1 MMRRTTR
8 LTRPAFGLGLE
19 QFEPRHAMSAA
30 PLSTPL
36 LPPLPQSVAA
46 SPPVLSASV
55 VNSPSIVAAMPVSVV
70 PTIPDSLYG
79 YSSLLTTPTAAAGY
93 DFANQA
99 RLSLAGIDVGL
110 VDVPLGAALELE
122 VLSGLR
128 FWNGSG
134 QPVFSPATGGVE
146 INLQSAGGNLRVG
159 ANTDRIPGQ
168 PSGSLRHT
176 IDVAVSDGLPVARRI
191 RATIGS
197 GGVEESFAK
206 SGGPSG
212 IYAFSGL
219 WSVRNATGIR
229 DSAPVTFVFA
239 LGGVARQAR
248 DAAVAS
254 FAGPVGRSVAIV
266 SVATQVVEPEGP
278 GQSFLRVNVQYSD
291 PVTVTGRSPLLPLF
305 FDGRMRLASLE
316 RGSATTSTKTLS
328 FVLLPT
334 AADRVAASV
343 RIGGSLQLQSGG
355 KLRTAAG
362 GPAVLSLPP
371 EASRGRVIGFEG
383 VASIISSDVVHDTT
397 WHRGSTYIVDGEVH
411 VRPGVTLTI
420 EDGVTVLVRNGYRPK
435 RTITASALIFDSG
448 SHLRAKTVTF
458 GSADDQ
464 NRPTTS
470 PNNGGVFFLG
480 TSRSCSKDGI
490 AVDTSATSGR
500 SSFTADLLIFDSLGR
515 SDPRYGDS
523 DLTDDIDA
531 VSLLGLDMT
540 EWRVKA
546 VRTQNSGDDGFDVTN
561 SAVALDSLTVV
572 NPAEDGLNVTSSI
585 VQIRRSLTVAMS
597 PSISPDRQLFDLE
610 VDAGGAR
617 ISIDR
622 RANVDLRGYWGSV
635 FNEVNL
641 NSLDMPSPP
650 RRGTTSAWYAYAGTL
665 TRGPALVYSTI
676 AD

>member
-1 MMRRTTR
+1 MTRRTTR
-8 LTRPAFGLGLE
+8 LTRPAFYLGLE

-30 PLSTPL
+30 PLSAPL
-36 LPPLPQSVAA
+36 LPPLPQNVAA
-46 SPPVLSASV
+46 SPQVLSASV
-55 VNSPSIVAAMPVSVV
+55 AISQSIVAAMPVTAV
-70 PTIPDSLYG
+70 PTIPDPLYG

-93 DFANQA
+93 DFATQA
-99 RLSLAGIDVGL
+99 GLSLAGIDVGL
-110 VDVPLGAALELE
+110 VDVPLGATLELE

-134 QPVFSPATGGVE
+134 QPVFSPVTGGVE
-146 INLQSAGGNLRVG
+146 INLQAAGGNLRVG
-159 ANTDRIPGQ
+159 ANTDRVPGQ
-168 PSGSLRHT
+168 PSGSLRRM

-191 RATIGS
+191 RATIGN
-197 GGVEESFAK
+197 GGVEESFTK
-206 SGGPSG
+206 SGGPAG

-219 WSVRNATGIR
+219 WSVRNAAGIR

-239 LGGVARQAR
+239 LGGVSRQAR

-254 FAGPVGRSVAIV
+254 LAGSADQPAAIV
-266 SVATQVVEPEGP
+266 SVTTQVVEPEGP

-291 PVTVTGRSPLLPLF
+291 PVTVTGRSPLLPVV
-305 FDGRMRLASLE
+305 FDGRTRLAAIE
-316 RGSATTSTKTLS
+316 RGSATASTRNLS
-328 FVLLPT
+328 FVLVPT

-343 RIGGSLQLQSGG
+343 RIGGSLQLLSGAR
-355 KLRTAAG
+355 LRTATG
-362 GPAVLSLPP
+362 GPAILSLPP
-371 EASRGRVIGFEG
+371 EASRSRVIGFDG
-383 VASIISSDVVHDTT
+383 VASIISSDIVRDTT
-397 WHRGSTYIVDGEVH
+397 WRRGTTYIVDGEVH

-448 SHLRAKTVTF
+448 SRLRAKTVTF

-464 NRPTTS
+464 NRPTTT

-490 AVDTSATSGR
+490 TVDTSAASGR
-500 SSFTADLLIFDSLGR
+500 SSFMADLLVFDSLGR

-531 VSLLGLDMT
+531 VSLMGLDVT

-561 SAVALDSLTVV
+561 SAIALDSLTVV

-597 PSISPDRQLFDLE
+597 PSVSPDRQLFDLE
-610 VDAGGAR
+610 VDDGGAR
-617 ISIDR
+617 IAIDR
-622 RANVDLRGYWGSV
+622 RATVDLRGYWGSV
-635 FNEVNL
+635 FNEVDL

-650 RRGTTSAWYAYAGTL
+650 RRGTTSVWYVYAGTL

>member
-122 VLSGLR
+122 VLSGLW

-239 LGGVARQAR
+239 LGGVSRQAR

-254 FAGPVGRSVAIV
+254 FSAPAGRSAAIV

-278 GQSFLRVNVQYSD
+278 GQSFLRINVQYSD
-291 PVTVTGRSPLLPLF
+291 AVTVTGRSPLLPIV
-305 FDGRMRLASLE
+305 FDGRTRLAALE
-316 RGSATTSTKTLS
+316 RGSATESTRSLS
-328 FVLLPT
+328 FVLIPT

-343 RIGGSLQLQSGG
+343 RIGGSQI
-355 KLRTAAG
+355 
-362 GPAVLSLPP
+362 
-371 EASRGRVIGFEG
+371 GR
-383 VASIISSDVVHDTT
+383 A
-397 WHRGSTYIVDGEVH
+397 H
-411 VRPGVTLTI
+411 V
-420 EDGVTVLVRNGYRPK
+420 
-435 RTITASALIFDSG
+435 
-448 SHLRAKTVTF
+448 
-458 GSADDQ
+458 
-464 NRPTTS
+464 
-470 PNNGGVFFLG
+470 
-480 TSRSCSKDGI
+480 
-490 AVDTSATSGR
+490 
-500 SSFTADLLIFDSLGR
+500 
-515 SDPRYGDS
+515 
-523 DLTDDIDA
+523 
-531 VSLLGLDMT
+531 
-540 EWRVKA
+540 
-546 VRTQNSGDDGFDVTN
+546 
-561 SAVALDSLTVV
+561 
-572 NPAEDGLNVTSSI
+572 
-585 VQIRRSLTVAMS
+585 
-597 PSISPDRQLFDLE
+597 
-610 VDAGGAR
+610 
-617 ISIDR
+617 
-622 RANVDLRGYWGSV
+622 
-635 FNEVNL
+635 
-641 NSLDMPSPP
+641 
-650 RRGTTSAWYAYAGTL
+650 
-665 TRGPALVYSTI
+665 
-676 AD
+676 

>member
-1 MMRRTTR
+1 MTRRRHR
-8 LTRPAFGLGLE
+8 LTRPSFGLGLE
-19 QFEPRHAMSAA
+19 QFEPRHAMAAA
-30 PLSTPL
+30 PLSAPL
-36 LPPLPQSVAA
+36 LPQLPQGFAA
-46 SPPVLSASV
+46 SMAI
-55 VNSPSIVAAMPVSVV
+55 SPSIVAAMPVAAV

-93 DFANQA
+93 DFATQA
-99 RLSLAGIDVGL
+99 GLSLAGVDVGL
-110 VDVPLGAALELE
+110 VDVPLGATLELE

-134 QPVFSPATGGVE
+134 RPVFSPVTGGVE
-146 INLQSAGGNLRVG
+146 INLRSAGADLRVG
-159 ANTDRIPGQ
+159 ANTDRALGQ
-168 PSGSLRHT
+168 PSGSARGS

-197 GGVEESFAK
+197 GGIQESFAK
-206 SGGPSG
+206 SGGPAG
-212 IYAFSGL
+212 LYAFSGL
-219 WSVRNATGIR
+219 WSVRNTAGIR

-239 LGGVARQAR
+239 LGGVSRQAR
-248 DAAVAS
+248 DAAVTS
-254 FAGPVGRSVAIV
+254 FAGPAGRSAAIV
-266 SVATQVVEPEGP
+266 SVASQVVEPQGP
-278 GQSFLRVNVQYSD
+278 GQPFLRVNVLYTD
-291 PVTVTGRSPLLPLF
+291 PVTVTGRSPLLPIF
-305 FDGRMRLASLE
+305 FDGRMRLAAIE
-316 RGSATTSTKTLS
+316 RGSATASTRSLS
-328 FVLLPT
+328 FVLNPT
-334 AADRVAASV
+334 ASDRSAASV
-343 RIGGSLQLQSGG
+343 RIGDSLRLQSGG
-355 KLRTAAG
+355 TLRTATA

-371 EASRGRVIGFEG
+371 EASRDRAIGFDG
-383 VASIISSDVVHDTT
+383 AALIITTDIARDTT
-397 WHRGSTYIVDGEVH
+397 WRRGTTYIVDGEVH

-420 EDGVTVLVRNGYRPK
+420 DDGVTVLVRNGYRPK

-448 SHLRAKTVTF
+448 SRLRAKTVTF
-458 GSADDQ
+458 GSADEQ
-464 NRPTTS
+464 NQPTTN

-490 AVDTSATSGR
+490 TVDTSKASGR
-500 SSFTADLLIFDSLGR
+500 SSFMADLLVFDSLGR

-546 VRTQNSGDDGFDVTN
+546 VRTENSGDDGFDVTN

-597 PSISPDRQLFDLE
+597 PSISPDRELFDLE
-610 VDAGGAR
+610 VDDGGAR

-622 RANVDLRGYWGSV
+622 RAYVDLRGFWGSV
-635 FNEVNL
+635 FDEVNL

-650 RRGTTSAWYAYAGTL
+650 RRGTTSVWYVYAGML